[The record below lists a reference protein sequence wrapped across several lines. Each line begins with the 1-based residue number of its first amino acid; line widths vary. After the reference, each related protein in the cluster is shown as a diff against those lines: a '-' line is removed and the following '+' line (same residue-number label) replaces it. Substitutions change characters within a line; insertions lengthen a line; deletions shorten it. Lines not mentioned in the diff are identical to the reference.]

1 VHGEVLSSDS
11 QTLIVR
17 EHSGGRVRVQK
28 CVVADASYAGGARQ
42 IVGGLLLGVATVFTG
57 VVSWTQIRQE
67 EQYAEGGYSYGRNND
82 NSGNY
87 LAAGGMAIAG
97 GILLFT
103 GMNQEATSRE
113 RAGKIECVTPAQ
125 PTDSPGPTRER
136 SPLPPTR

>member
-1 VHGEVLSSDS
+1 M
-11 QTLIVR
+11 
-17 EHSGGRVRVQK
+17 
-28 CVVADASYAGGARQ
+28 
-42 IVGGLLLGVATVFTG
+42 
-57 VVSWTQIRQE
+57 
-67 EQYAEGGYSYGRNND
+67 AEGGVKHFRCLCLVF
-82 NSGNY
+82 GNIVVS
-87 LAAGGMAIAG
+87 LWVPLGTGISPLTGHAGWAPWSSLMAVAAGGMAIAG